1 MSHMADNLRGFLAR
15 AECARY
21 KVGEDPLAK
30 EFQEIRN
37 RSAAFKQDNNYS
49 TEAGASQ
56 ENLKKNRY
64 KDILPYDQTRVPITF
79 LAEEVGSDYINASF
93 IQGVDNQPRY
103 IATQGPLSHT
113 LGDFWRMIWQ
123 YQVKVIVMACREVEQ
138 GKKKCE
144 RYWPLDEEPN
154 QYGPFAVAKVIV
166 NPEVVFRNLKL
177 TYKEEVREVGH
188 FQYIAWPD
196 RGIPDSY
203 ACFLEMIQL
212 VRQHQGQHSTPI
224 CVHCSAGCG
233 RTGVICTVE
242 YIQCLLHRQ
251 KVPSDFSIFEVVIG
265 MRRQRPSA
273 IQTKEQYDFLY
284 HAVTEMFEKQLSDL
298 NQNYENLQPNRAPYY
313 DDVATKLKAS
323 RAKPQYRK
331 KELSPCMSL
340 PLDCSDMN
348 EMYATVQKRPAVTLA
363 PPGTRSLPT
372 TSENHAPTSSH
383 HQYDN
388 VRPRP
393 MSSKPMDQLYSTL
406 SPKPNKT
413 STSPSMSPTT
423 ALPVTSSYALAG
435 MPGPPE
441 ATSNDYSQANATSA
455 VLKKTPS
462 FHKTNKGDNRWSQNA
477 QSNYPVIPDR
487 HAHCLDEYEDVTDPA
502 KGQHLPGGI
511 GGIGFNY
518 RIGKPKGPRDPPPEW
533 IR

>member
-1 MSHMADNLRGFLAR
+1 MSQVADNLRGFLAR
-15 AECARY
+15 VECAKY
-21 KVGEDPLAK
+21 KVGE

-37 RSAAFKQDNNYS
+37 RSAAFKQDNNYF
-49 TEAGASQ
+49 TEAGGSP

-113 LGDFWRMIWQ
+113 VGDFWRMIWQ
-123 YQVKVIVMACREVEQ
+123 YQVKVIVMACREVEH

-144 RYWPLDEEPN
+144 RYWPLDEEPI
-154 QYGPFAVAKVIV
+154 QYGPIAVSMVAKVIV
-166 NPEVVFRNLKL
+166 NPEVVFRNLKVI
-177 TYKEEVREVGH
+177 YQEEAREVGH

-203 ACFLEMIQL
+203 SCFLEMIKL
-212 VRQHQGQHSTPI
+212 VRQHQGQNSAPI

-242 YIQCLLHRQ
+242 YIQCLLHKQ
-251 KVPSDFSIFEVVIG
+251 KVPNDFSIFEVVMM

-284 HAVTEMFEKQLSDL
+284 HAVTEMFEKQLNDL
-298 NQNYENLQPNRAPYY
+298 NHNYENLHENKAPYY
-313 DDVATKLKAS
+313 DDVAPQLNLS
-323 RAKPQYRK
+323 RAQALQRK
-331 KELSPCMSL
+331 KDLSPCMSL

-348 EMYATVQKRPAVTLA
+348 DTYAVVQKRPPA
-363 PPGTRSLPT
+363 PSVSSGSKSLPT
-372 TSENHAPTSSH
+372 TSENRSPTSSH

-388 VRPRP
+388 VRPRT
-393 MSSKPMDQLYSTL
+393 MFAKPTDQLYSTVA
-406 SPKPNKT
+406 PKPNRA
-413 STSPSMSPTT
+413 SNSPTFSPTT
-423 ALPVTSSYALAG
+423 TLPVSSSYALAG
-435 MPGPPE
+435 APGPPE
-441 ATSNDYSQANATSA
+441 DTANNYSQVNASSA

-462 FHKTNKGDNRWSQNA
+462 FHNSKGDNRWGQNTPSSYAVFPDSQ
-477 QSNYPVIPDR
+477 
-487 HAHCLDEYEDVTDPA
+487 AHGLDEYEDVTDPA
-502 KGQHLPGGI
+502 KGRPLT